1 MSSTVISFKNVKS
14 KLYHNEIEKTINI
27 FYPTKRDALIAQKD
41 LRNRLLNSLT
51 IYSFRDFVY
60 SRNTYR
66 SATHW
71 TSEVL
76 GNAMVIKIVKVR
88 KYGN

>member
-1 MSSTVISFKNVKS
+1 MPQTVITFKNVKS
-14 KLYHNEIEKTINI
+14 KPYHNEIEKTINI
-27 FYPTKRDALIAQKD
+27 FYPTKRDALVAQKN

-60 SRNTYR
+60 SRHTYC

>member
-1 MSSTVISFKNVKS
+1 MPSTVITFKNVKS

-51 IYSFRDFVY
+51 ISFFFLSIY
-60 SRNTYR
+60 FILSLEY
-66 SATHW
+66 
-71 TSEVL
+71 
-76 GNAMVIKIVKVR
+76 
-88 KYGN
+88 